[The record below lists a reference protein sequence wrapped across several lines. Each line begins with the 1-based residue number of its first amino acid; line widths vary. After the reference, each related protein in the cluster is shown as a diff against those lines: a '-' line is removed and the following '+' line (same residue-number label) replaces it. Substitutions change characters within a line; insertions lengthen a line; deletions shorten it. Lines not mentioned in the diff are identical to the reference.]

1 MPKNIYFIGTAGSGK
16 SLMVHAFQVWM
27 NTQGFDVIT
36 VNLDPGAENLMYEPD
51 VDIQDW
57 VTLKEAMEDTDL
69 GPNAAQVYCADMLAM
84 NAKEVGDAIKGFETF
99 YVLIDT
105 PGQMELFT
113 FRESSRVIVEEFGR
127 EDSILAFL
135 IDPILAR
142 TPSGLISSLMLS
154 ATTQFRFLAPLTNV
168 LSKADLLSE
177 TERERILGW
186 SQSTDALYDSLE
198 QEAETPVFLSSTEF
212 FTALDHMGVFRGLLP
227 VSSLELQGFEDL
239 YNDIQTALEAGEDLQ
254 TD

>member
-1 MPKNIYFIGTAGSGK
+1 MPRNVYFIGTAGSGK

-27 NTQGFDVIT
+27 NTQGYDVIT
-36 VNLDPGAENLMYEPD
+36 VNLDPGAENLLYEPD

-99 YVLIDT
+99 YVLVDT

-113 FRESSRVIVEEFGR
+113 FRESSKIIVDEFGR

-154 ATTQFRFLAPLTNV
+154 ATTQFRFSVPLTNI

-177 TERERILGW
+177 TERERILEW
-186 SQSTDALYDSLE
+186 SQSSDILYNSLE
-198 QEAETPVFLSSTEF
+198 QESETPVFLSSTEF
-212 FTALDHMGVFRGLLP
+212 FTALENMGVFRGLHP

-239 YNDIQTALEAGEDLQ
+239 YNEIQIAFEAGEDLQ

>member
-1 MPKNIYFIGTAGSGK
+1 MAKNVYFIGTAGSGK

-36 VNLDPGAENLMYEPD
+36 VNLDPGAENLRYEPD
-51 VDIQDW
+51 VDIQEW

-84 NAKEVGDAIKGFETF
+84 NAKEVADAILKFETS

-113 FRESSRVIVEEFGR
+113 FRESSKVIVEEFGR
-127 EDSILAFL
+127 DDSILTFL

-154 ATTQFRFLAPLTNV
+154 ATTQFRFMVPLTNV
-168 LSKADLLSE
+168 LSKADLLSV
-177 TERERILGW
+177 TERERILEW
-186 SQSTDALYDSLE
+186 SQSADTLYDSLE
-198 QEAETPVFLSSTEF
+198 QEAETPVFLSSTQF
-212 FTALDHMGVFRGLLP
+212 FNALDQMGVFQGLLP

-239 YNDIQTALEAGEDLQ
+239 YNGIQTAFEAGEDLQ